1 MPGRL
6 LHALFI
12 RIYGAYAHFSGNDE
26 TEVLEKVKIFVK
38 PPIRQKS
45 HTALPTQCAVSRSTL
60 SSESK
65 AHFGKSAIG
74 VCFDYARPL
83 FQGGARSGFA
93 WTEFASCQLR
103 LEENVLSFQ
112 RCR

>member
-12 RIYGAYAHFSGNDE
+12 RIYGAYAYFSGNDE

-45 HTALPTQCAVSRSTL
+45 HTALPTHCAVSHSNALIGEQAR
-60 SSESK
+60 
-65 AHFGKSAIG
+65 FGKSAIG
-74 VCFDYARPL
+74 VCFDDARPL
-83 FQGGARSGFA
+83 FHDGGRFGFA

-103 LEENVLSFQ
+103 LGEAY
-112 RCR
+112 

>member
-12 RIYGAYAHFSGNDE
+12 RIYGACAYFSGNDE

-65 AHFGKSAIG
+65 AHLAK
-74 VCFDYARPL
+74 VL
-83 FQGGARSGFA
+83 SGFA
-93 WTEFASCQLR
+93 STMRAR
-103 LEENVLSFQ
+103 SFKMALAPALPGQ
-112 RCR
+112 SSRVVSFD